1 MRIRNFLPMNRSD
14 MEARGWDE
22 LDFLLITGDAYVDHP
37 SFGIAIIA
45 RVLEKHDFR
54 VGILA
59 QPDWKDLRDFRAMGK
74 PRLACLISGGN
85 LDSMV
90 NHYTAA
96 KKKRHKDAYSPGGK
110 SGLRPDRTTIAYS
123 NRVREALPGVPVI
136 IGGIEASLRRFA
148 HYDYWSNDV
157 RRSILLDS
165 QADLLVFGMGE
176 KAIVEVAERLNNGV
190 PIDQIADVRGTMA
203 PLTGDVVPQD
213 TFVLPSFDDVAS
225 DKKKYA
231 EAFWVQYNQQDPFR
245 GKPMYQPHGHKS
257 VLQNRPS
264 LPLTQAEMDAI
275 YALPFMGTYHPFY
288 EDQGGVPAIKE
299 VEFSLTSVRGCY
311 GACSFCALTFHQGRI
326 VQSRSAESII
336 REAEQMTWNDRFK
349 GYIHDVGGP
358 TANFRRPACKE
369 QLTRGSCSHKQ
380 CLFPE
385 PCDKLEN
392 DHEEYLDLLRRL
404 RSLPK
409 VKKVFVR
416 SGIRYDAVLADRN
429 SGFIREL
436 CEHHVSGQLKVA
448 PEHVSEEVLRL
459 MGKPGKAVYEE
470 FVQRFREANEELGK
484 EQYLVPYLMSSH
496 PGSTL
501 KEAVELA
508 EYVRDMGV
516 NPEQVQDFI
525 PTPGTL
531 STCMYYTGLDPHT
544 MEPVYIP
551 RSMHEKAMQRALIQ
565 YRSPK
570 NHALV
575 EEALRLA
582 HREDLIGYG
591 PKCLIR
597 PRKYLRVDPLEK
609 DSKPSKPSKGR
620 VRRSGMKKTGV
631 AGKEA
636 PYKGAP
642 GKETRKKDS
651 RSVETLQ
658 KGVQS
663 KEPRYKGVRSIE
675 AQNKAV
681 QGKESRYKD
690 TRTTEA
696 PYKGAPV
703 KPGNYKDARSAEAEP
718 YKGALGK
725 PGRYKDARSVAKAP
739 YKGAPGKAGGYKDA
753 RTVEKVSRKGAPSS
767 KEERFKDSRSIE
779 TPKSAPAKEGR
790 YKDARSAEK
799 APYKGALGDAGRFK
813 AERSI
818 VTPYK
823 GAPGKAAPF
832 KDARSKDK
840 LLKSVQTK
848 TASSEGTQ
856 EKEKA
861 RFWRGADNLIHKGKR
876 KHRGGKKD
884 K

>member
-1 MRIRNFLPMNRSD
+1 MRIRNFLPMNRSE

-45 RVLEKHDFR
+45 RSLEKYDFR

-59 QPDWKDLRDFRAMGK
+59 QPDWKDLRDFKTMGK
-74 PRLACLISGGN
+74 PRLACLITGGN

-110 SGLRPDRTTIAYS
+110 TGLRPDRATIAYS

-176 KAIVEVAERLNNGV
+176 TAIVEVAQRLHNGV
-190 PIDQIADVRGTMA
+190 PIDQITDVRGTMV
-203 PLTGDVVPQD
+203 PLTGDVVPPD
-213 TFVLPSFDDVAS
+213 TLVLPSFDDVVA
-225 DKKKYA
+225 DKNKYA
-231 EAFWVQYNQQDPFR
+231 EAFGVQYNQQDPFR
-245 GKPMYQPHGHKS
+245 GKAMVQPHGRKS
-257 VLQNRPS
+257 VLQNLPS
-264 LPLTQAEMDAI
+264 LPLTQAEMDAV
-275 YALPFMGTYHPFY
+275 YALPFMGTYHPSY
-288 EDQGGVPAIKE
+288 EDQGGVPAIEE

-336 REAEQMTWNDRFK
+336 REAELMTWNDHFK

-369 QLTRGSCSHKQ
+369 QLTRGACSHKQ

-385 PCDKLEN
+385 PCDKLEI

-409 VKKVFVR
+409 IKKVFVR

-470 FVQRFREANEELGK
+470 FAQQFRAVNAELGK

-501 KEAVELA
+501 KEAIELA

-531 STCMYYTGLDPHT
+531 STCMYYTGLDPQT
-544 MEPVYIP
+544 MRPVYIP

-565 YRSPK
+565 YRSPR
-570 NHALV
+570 NHELV

-597 PRKYLRVDPLEK
+597 PRKFLRADPLDK
-609 DSKPSKPSKGR
+609 DSKPSKGR
-620 VRRSGMKKTGV
+620 VRRSGMKSKGV

-636 PYKGAP
+636 
-642 GKETRKKDS
+642 
-651 RSVETLQ
+651 
-658 KGVQS
+658 QS
-663 KEPRYKGVRSIE
+663 KDASGKAAP
-675 AQNKAV
+675 NKIS
-681 QGKESRYKD
+681 QPKESRYK
-690 TRTTEA
+690 EA
-696 PYKGAPV
+696 RREDSSASHKG
-703 KPGNYKDARSAEAEP
+703 EP
-718 YKGALGK
+718 GK
-725 PGRYKDARSVAKAP
+725 PVRSKDARSVEKTP
-739 YKGAPGKAGGYKDA
+739 YKGAPGKAGGYRDA
-753 RTVEKVSRKGAPSS
+753 RTIEKVKVPRKGAPS
-767 KEERFKDSRSIE
+767 KEERIKDTRSV
-779 TPKSAPAKEGR
+779 
-790 YKDARSAEK
+790 EK
-799 APYKGALGDAGRFK
+799 APYKGAPSK
-813 AERSI
+813 VEESKVIRSAK
-818 VTPYK
+818 TPYK
-823 GAPGKAAPF
+823 GL
-832 KDARSKDK
+832 RSKE
-840 LLKSVQTK
+840 VAYTGAQTK
-848 TASSEGTQ
+848 EAPSEGIQ

-861 RFWRGADNLIHKGKR
+861 RFWRGADNLLHKGQR
-876 KHRGGKKD
+876 KHRGGKKE

>member
-1 MRIRNFLPMNRSD
+1 MRIRNFLPMNQSD
-14 MEARGWDE
+14 MEAVGWDE

-45 RVLEKHDFR
+45 RLLEKNGFR
-54 VGILA
+54 VGIIA
-59 QPDWKDLRDFRAMGK
+59 QPDWKDLSAFKVMGK
-74 PRLACLISGGN
+74 PRLACLITGGN

-110 SGLRPDRTTIAYS
+110 TGLRPDHATIAYS

-176 KAIVEVAERLNNGV
+176 KSIVEVAERLNNGETV
-190 PIDQIADVRGTMA
+190 EQIIDVRGTMV
-203 PLTGDVVPQD
+203 PLTGDSVPQD
-213 TFVLPSFDDVAS
+213 AIVLPSYEDVVS
-225 DKKKYA
+225 DKEKYA
-231 EAFWVQYNQQDPFR
+231 RAFWVQHNQQDAFR
-245 GKPMYQPHGHKS
+245 GKAMYQSHGRKS
-257 VLQNRPS
+257 ILQNKPS

-275 YALPFMGTYHPFY
+275 YALPFMGTYHPSY
-288 EDQGGVPAIKE
+288 EDQGGVPAIEE

-311 GACSFCALTFHQGRI
+311 GSCSFCALTFHQGRI
-326 VQSRSAESII
+326 IQNRSADSIL
-336 REAEQMTWNDRFK
+336 REAERMTWNDRFK

-369 QLTRGSCSHKQ
+369 QLNRGACSHKQ

-385 PCDKLEN
+385 PCEKLEN
-392 DHEEYLDLLRRL
+392 NHEEYLELLRSL

-416 SGIRYDAVLADRN
+416 SGIRYDAVLADRETE
-429 SGFIREL
+429 FIREL

-470 FVQRFREANEELGK
+470 FVQRFNEANKELGK
-484 EQYLVPYLMSSH
+484 KQYLVPYLMSSH

-544 MEPVYIP
+544 MKPVYVP
-551 RSMHEKAMQRALIQ
+551 RSLHEKAMQRALIQ
-565 YRSPK
+565 YRNPK
-570 NHALV
+570 NYDLV
-575 EEALRLA
+575 AEALRLA

-591 PKCLIR
+591 PMCLIR
-597 PRKYLRVDPLEK
+597 PKKYIKADPLAQN
-609 DSKPSKPSKGR
+609 SKSKKKQI
-620 VRRSGMKKTGV
+620 RRSGMKKKGTQSKETSY
-631 AGKEA
+631 KEA
-636 PYKGAP
+636 PSKDVHNKDARN
-642 GKETRKKDS
+642 KRKDIPS
-651 RSVETLQ
+651 EVTSQ

-675 AQNKAV
+675 TPHKLV
-681 QGKESRYKD
+681 QGKASRYNSPQKKD
-690 TRTTEA
+690 GRDKDPRSPEKVPSKAEQGKAGRFKDARSEETR
-696 PYKGAPV
+696 PYKGAPR
-703 KPGNYKDARSAEAEP
+703 KEGGYR
-718 YKGALGK
+718 
-725 PGRYKDARSVAKAP
+725 DARSV
-739 YKGAPGKAGGYKDA
+739 
-753 RTVEKVSRKGAPSS
+753 E
-767 KEERFKDSRSIE
+767 
-779 TPKSAPAKEGR
+779 
-790 YKDARSAEK
+790 
-799 APYKGALGDAGRFK
+799 
-813 AERSI
+813 
-818 VTPYK
+818 TPYK
-823 GAPGKAAPF
+823 GVRNKELAYAGAQSKEAP
-832 KDARSKDK
+832 
-840 LLKSVQTK
+840 
-848 TASSEGTQ
+848 SEGTQ
-856 EKEKA
+856 EKEKS
-861 RFWRGADNLIHKGKR
+861 RFWRGTDNVLHKGKR
-876 KHRGGKKD
+876 KHRGGKK

>member
-14 MEARGWDE
+14 MEARGWVE

-74 PRLACLISGGN
+74 PRLACLITGGN

-110 SGLRPDRTTIAYS
+110 TGLRPDRTTIAYS

-176 KAIVEVAERLNNGV
+176 KAIVEVAERLSNGER
-190 PIDQIADVRGTMA
+190 IDQITDVRGTMV
-203 PLTGDVVPQD
+203 PLTGNVVPQD

-245 GKPMYQPHGHKS
+245 GKPMYQPHGRKS
-257 VLQNRPS
+257 VLQNRPA

-275 YALPFMGTYHPFY
+275 YALPFMGTYHQSY
-288 EDQGGVPAIKE
+288 EDQGGVPAIEE

-326 VQSRSAESII
+326 VQSRSPESII

-358 TANFRRPACKE
+358 TANFRGPACKD
-369 QLTRGSCSHKQ
+369 QLTRGACSHKQ

-416 SGIRYDAVLADRN
+416 SGIRYDVVLADRN
-429 SGFIREL
+429 SRFIREL

-459 MGKPGKAVYEE
+459 MGKPGKAVYEG

-597 PRKYLRVDPLEK
+597 PRKYIRTDSLEK
-609 DSKPSKPSKGR
+609 DGKPNMPSKGR
-620 VRRSGMKKTGV
+620 VRRSGMKSKGV

-636 PYKGAP
+636 PYKVAL
-642 GKETRKKDS
+642 GKETSYKGTQTKETPRKS
-651 RSVETLQ
+651 LE
-658 KGVQS
+658 S
-663 KEPRYKGVRSIE
+663 KEPRYKDARSAE
-675 AQNKAV
+675 AAPYKGV
-681 QGKESRYKD
+681 QGKLGRYKD
-690 TRTTEA
+690 ARTTEA
-696 PYKGAPV
+696 PYKGAPG
-703 KPGNYKDARSAEAEP
+703 KAGHYKDAQSVEQAPYKGGPGKPGRYEARRVEKAPYKDALGKAGGYKDTRTVEKAP
-718 YKGALGK
+718 YKGALGEAGGYK
-725 PGRYKDARSVAKAP
+725 AERSIVNPYKGAPGKAGHYKDARSVEAAP
-739 YKGAPGKAGGYKDA
+739 YKGAPGKAVGYKDA
-753 RTVEKVSRKGAPSS
+753 RSVEALYKGVRS
-767 KEERFKDSRSIE
+767 KEVAYTGAQSKE
-779 TPKSAPAKEGR
+779 AKN
-790 YKDARSAEK
+790 
-799 APYKGALGDAGRFK
+799 
-813 AERSI
+813 
-818 VTPYK
+818 
-823 GAPGKAAPF
+823 
-832 KDARSKDK
+832 
-840 LLKSVQTK
+840 
-848 TASSEGTQ
+848 EGTP

-861 RFWRGADNLIHKGKR
+861 RFWRGPDNLLHKGKR
-876 KHRGGKKD
+876 KHRGGKKG

>member
-1 MRIRNFLPMNRSD
+1 MRIRNYLPMNQTD
-14 MEARGWDE
+14 MKARGWEE
-22 LDFLLITGDAYVDHP
+22 LDFLLVTGDAYVDHP
-37 SFGIAIIA
+37 SFGCAIIA
-45 RVLEKHDFR
+45 RILEKHNFQ
-54 VGILA
+54 VGIIA
-59 QPDWKDLRDFRAMGK
+59 QPDWKDLRDFRVMGK
-74 PRLACLISGGN
+74 PRLACLITGGN

-96 KKKRHKDAYSPGGK
+96 KKKRHKDAYSPEGE
-110 SGLRPDRTTIAYS
+110 SGLRPDRATIVYS
-123 NRVREALPGVPVI
+123 NRIREALPGVPVI

-148 HYDYWSNDV
+148 HYDYWGNDV

-176 KAIVEVAERLNNGV
+176 TSIVEVAERLNQGTQ
-190 PIDQIADVRGTMA
+190 IDQITDVRGTMV
-203 PLTGDVVPQD
+203 PLTGEAVPPN
-213 TFVLPSFDDVAS
+213 TLVLPSFDEVVS
-225 DKKKYA
+225 DKEKYA

-245 GKPMYQPHGHKS
+245 GKAMYQSHGRKS
-257 VLQNRPS
+257 VLQNQPA
-264 LPLTQAEMDAI
+264 LPLTQAEMDAV
-275 YALPFMGTYHPFY
+275 YALPFMGTYHPSY
-288 EDQGGVPAIKE
+288 ADRGGVPAIEE

-336 REAEQMTWNDRFK
+336 QEAERMTWNERFK

-369 QLTRGSCSHKQ
+369 QLSRGACSHKQ

-385 PCDKLEN
+385 PCEKLEN
-392 DHEEYLDLLRRL
+392 DQEEYLDLLRSL

-416 SGIRYDAVLADRN
+416 SGIRYDAVLADHN
-429 SGFIREL
+429 SKFIREL

-448 PEHVSEEVLRL
+448 PEHVSGEVLRL
-459 MGKPGKAVYEE
+459 MGKPSKEVYEG
-470 FVQRFREANEELGK
+470 FVQRFREANAELGK

-501 KEAVELA
+501 KEAIELA

-551 RSMHEKAMQRALIQ
+551 RSMREKAMQRALIQ

-575 EEALRLA
+575 EAALRLA

-597 PRKYLRVDPLEK
+597 PRKYLRADPLEK
-609 DSKPSKPSKGR
+609 DGKPNKLSKGR
-620 VRRSGMKKTGV
+620 VRRSGMKSKSA
-631 AGKEA
+631 AGKET
-636 PYKGAP
+636 PSKGAP
-642 GKETRKKDS
+642 SKAASGK
-651 RSVETLQ
+651 V
-658 KGVQS
+658 V
-663 KEPRYKGVRSIE
+663 
-675 AQNKAV
+675 A
-681 QGKESRYKD
+681 
-690 TRTTEA
+690 
-696 PYKGAPV
+696 
-703 KPGNYKDARSAEAEP
+703 
-718 YKGALGK
+718 
-725 PGRYKDARSVAKAP
+725 RYKDARSEEKPCKGPNCKVGHYKAPRSVESAP
-739 YKGAPGKAGGYKDA
+739 YKGGPGKAGGYKDA
-753 RTVEKVSRKGAPSS
+753 RSAEPVPYKGGPGKAGGY
-767 KEERFKDSRSIE
+767 R
-779 TPKSAPAKEGR
+779 
-790 YKDARSAEK
+790 DARSAEPASYK
-799 APYKGALGDAGRFK
+799 GGPGKAGGYRDARSAEAAPYKGGLGKAGGHK
-813 AERSI
+813 GVQGIA
-818 VTPYK
+818 TPYNSVRSK
-823 GAPGKAAPF
+823 EVAYTGAKSKNAQSEGAP
-832 KDARSKDK
+832 
-840 LLKSVQTK
+840 
-848 TASSEGTQ
+848 
-856 EKEKA
+856 EKEKG
-861 RFWRGADNLIHKGKR
+861 RYWRGPDNLLHKGKR

>member
-1 MRIRNFLPMNRSD
+1 MRIRNFLPMSRSD
-14 MEARGWDE
+14 MEAIGWNE

-45 RVLEKHDFR
+45 RILEKHDFR

-59 QPDWKDLRDFRAMGK
+59 QPNWKDLKDFRVMGK
-74 PRLACLISGGN
+74 PRLACLITGGN

-96 KKKRHKDAYSPGGK
+96 KKRRHKDVYSPGGK
-110 SGLRPDRTTIAYS
+110 PDLRPDRSTIAYT

-165 QADLLVFGMGE
+165 QADLLVFGMAE
-176 KAIVEVAERLNNGV
+176 KSIVEVAQRLNNGE
-190 PIDQIADVRGTMA
+190 QIGQITDVRGTMV
-203 PLTGDVVPQD
+203 PLTGEAAPQEAL
-213 TFVLPSFDDVAS
+213 VLPSFDEVAS

-231 EAFWVQYNQQDPFR
+231 EAFWVQYNQQDPFH
-245 GKPMYQPHGHKS
+245 GKPMVQSHGRKS

-264 LPLTQAEMDAI
+264 LPLTQPEMDAI
-275 YALPFMGTYHPFY
+275 YALPFMGTYHPSY
-288 EDQGGVPAIKE
+288 EELGGVPAIEE

-326 VQSRSAESII
+326 IQSRSAESII

-358 TANFRRPACKE
+358 TANFRRPACQK
-369 QLTRGSCSHKQ
+369 QLTKGACSHKQ

-385 PCDKLEN
+385 PCDKLDN

-404 RSLPK
+404 RGLPK

-429 SGFIREL
+429 SRFIKEL

-448 PEHVSEEVLRL
+448 PEHVSDKVLRL

-470 FVQRFREANEELGK
+470 FVQQFQDVNHQIGK

-531 STCMYYTGLDPHT
+531 STCMYFTGLDPRT

-565 YRSPK
+565 YRSPR
-570 NHALV
+570 NHELV
-575 EEALRLA
+575 EEALRLV

-597 PRKYLRVDPLEK
+597 PKRYLRD
-609 DSKPSKPSKGR
+609 DSNEPGNKKVKGPT
-620 VRRSGMKKTGV
+620 RRSGMKK
-631 AGKEA
+631 KEVSSAESSYKGA
-636 PYKGAP
+636 PSKEGRFKATRSAEPAYKGAP
-642 GKETRKKDS
+642 G
-651 RSVETLQ
+651 
-658 KGVQS
+658 
-663 KEPRYKGVRSIE
+663 
-675 AQNKAV
+675 
-681 QGKESRYKD
+681 
-690 TRTTEA
+690 
-696 PYKGAPV
+696 
-703 KPGNYKDARSAEAEP
+703 
-718 YKGALGK
+718 
-725 PGRYKDARSVAKAP
+725 
-739 YKGAPGKAGGYKDA
+739 
-753 RTVEKVSRKGAPSS
+753 
-767 KEERFKDSRSIE
+767 
-779 TPKSAPAKEGR
+779 KEGR
-790 YKDARSAEK
+790 YKDARGAEP
-799 APYKGALGDAGRFK
+799 AYKGAPSKEGRYKDARG
-813 AERSI
+813 AE
-818 VTPYK
+818 PAYK
-823 GAPGKAAPF
+823 GAPGKEGRY
-832 KDARSKDK
+832 KDTRSAEPAY
-840 LLKSVQTK
+840 KSVPSK
-848 TASSEGTQ
+848 EAENEGVQ
-856 EKEKA
+856 EKG
-861 RFWRGADNLIHKGKR
+861 RFWRGSDNQIHKGQK
-876 KHRGGKKD
+876 KHRGAKNKNN